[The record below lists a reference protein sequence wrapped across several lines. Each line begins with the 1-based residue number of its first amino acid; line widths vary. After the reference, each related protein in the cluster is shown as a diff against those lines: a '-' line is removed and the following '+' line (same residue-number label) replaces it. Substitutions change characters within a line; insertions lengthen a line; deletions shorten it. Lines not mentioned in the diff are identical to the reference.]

1 MTSTGQVTSQAERL
15 EDVAMPGIPLAA
27 EDSEK
32 NDHQLAENPPNGSVD
47 TPSNGSEEV
56 VAAKEG
62 TGAEE
67 KPPMTP
73 RAPERSKSK
82 TALIMLSLMVSDTE
96 TGKSD
101 VLGWLNK
108 ALDCCLSCRSRQC
121 KFHSC
126 NRFRSV
132 STSSRLL

>member
-1 MTSTGQVTSQAERL
+1 MSSTGRVPSQAERL
-15 EDVAMPGIPLAA
+15 EDVAMPGVALGA

-32 NDHQLAENPPNGSVD
+32 AGHPSADGAPNGSVD

-73 RAPERSKSK
+73 QAPERSKSK

-96 TGKSD
+96 TPKFE
-101 VLGWLNK
+101 VLAWLNK
-108 ALDCCLSCRSRQC
+108 ALDCCLSCRSR
-121 KFHSC
+121 
-126 NRFRSV
+126 
-132 STSSRLL
+132 